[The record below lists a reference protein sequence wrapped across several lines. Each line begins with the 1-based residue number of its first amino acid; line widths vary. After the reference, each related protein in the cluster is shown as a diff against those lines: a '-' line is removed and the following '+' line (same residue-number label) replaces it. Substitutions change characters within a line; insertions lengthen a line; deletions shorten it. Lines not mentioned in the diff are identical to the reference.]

1 MATGTSLDIF
11 HEIKI
16 DHENVRDLYN
26 RFKVAEFDEQKLA
39 IVNTLVREIVVH
51 LEAGEVTL
59 YKMLREKGMVVE
71 ELKLDQETH
80 SRIISLVA
88 AADSAKLN
96 DPSYNSK
103 VDKAF
108 EAFLD
113 HAQMEE
119 EFQLPS
125 LEMQMLQTENAKLT
139 QDFLKA
145 RTTVPHHP
153 HSFVPHSGGAVEKVA
168 LATAKAEDAI
178 ADAINRKR
186 EFVVLAQEHATF
198 H

>member
-1 MATGTSLDIF
+1 
-11 HEIKI
+11 
-16 DHENVRDLYN
+16 
-26 RFKVAEFDEQKLA
+26 
-39 IVNTLVREIVVH
+39 
-51 LEAGEVTL
+51 
-59 YKMLREKGMVVE
+59 
-71 ELKLDQETH
+71 
-80 SRIISLVA
+80 
-88 AADSAKLN
+88 
-96 DPSYNSK
+96 
-103 VDKAF
+103 
-108 EAFLD
+108 
-113 HAQMEE
+113 MEE

-125 LEMQMLQTENAKLT
+125 LEMQMLQTENAVSLFSRLTRRFPHPRLTCFLPLLESMQKLT
-139 QDFLKA
+139 QDFLKVRSVSISFCSALTDSSHLVPTRRKQA